1 MGKNHRTPGL
11 DWGRAVARPKL
22 IVLLL
27 FFAVASLLQAQLA
40 SGQAIPTNGRF
51 ALFYNWSERDLSTSE
66 SYEFSEVI
74 ANFSLFSE
82 TRPGNGFEFGLD
94 TRVAT
99 FPDSEARDERISIYD
114 AWIGFTSSEGRWTLR
129 LGQMWLRNMGGIGA
143 LGGLFGEYRFRNAS
157 SFGQFRFGLFAG
169 LEPKIRE
176 AGFVDGI
183 TKGGAYVAVDAAHG
197 RRHVLGWVLIRNEE
211 LTERSVV
218 VFNNFIPAGRKF
230 FLYQAL
236 EYDLE
241 GPAGLGDSELGYFF
255 TNIRYAPVQLIDFQG
270 TYHRGRSLN
279 ARSITDD
286 VLDGR
291 PVDPERLQGLLFES
305 GRLRITVSPWRWVR
319 FWGSYG
325 KDRNNSDDEWAD
337 RANLGL
343 SLNNI
348 AKIGL
353 DFSAST
359 SRINRL
365 DREYDSTWVSLGK
378 TIGRRVYLS
387 VDYQKSL
394 SVFQYEDGGGGTI
407 EERPESERYSLSMTA
422 NLNRTFSLLL
432 VGEWTEHDDYEEV
445 RALTGLTIRF

>member
-1 MGKNHRTPGL
+1 MGKNHRMPGT
-11 DWGRAVARPKL
+11 DWGRAVARPRL
-22 IVLLL
+22 IPLLL
-27 FFAVASLLQAQLA
+27 LLAVASLLQARPA

-51 ALFYNWSERDLSTSE
+51 SLFYNWSERDLADGE
-66 SYEFSEVI
+66 NYDFSEVI
-74 ANFSLFSE
+74 ASFSLFSE
-82 TRPGNGFEFGLD
+82 PRPDGRFEFGID

-99 FPDSEARDERISIYD
+99 FPGNEGRDERISIYD
-114 AWIGFTSSEGRWTLR
+114 AWVGVKGGGGRWTLR
-129 LGQMWLRNMGGIGA
+129 LGQMWLRHMGGIGA
-143 LGGLFGEYRFRNAS
+143 LGGLFGEYRFQNTS
-157 SFGQFRFGLFAG
+157 SFGQFRLGLFAG
-169 LEPKIRE
+169 LEPKIRD

-183 TKGGAYVAVDAAHG
+183 TKGGVYVAVDAAHG

-211 LTERSVV
+211 LTERSIVL
-218 VFNNFIPAGRKF
+218 FNNFVPVGRKF

-236 EYDLE
+236 EYNLE

-255 TNIRYAPVQLIDFQG
+255 TNIRYAPVRLIDFQG

-279 ARSITDD
+279 FRSITDD

-319 FWGSYG
+319 IWGSYG
-325 KDRNNSDDEWAD
+325 KDRNNSEDEWAD

-353 DFSAST
+353 DFTAST

-378 TIGRRVYLS
+378 TIGRRFYLS

-394 SVFQYEDGGGGTI
+394 SVFQYDDGGGGTI
-407 EERPESERYSLSMTA
+407 EERPESERYSLSMNA
-422 NLNRTFSLLL
+422 NISRMFSLLL

>member
-1 MGKNHRTPGL
+1 MRARVRRITVL
-11 DWGRAVARPKL
+11 LFLAVATLPAL
-22 IVLLL
+22 P
-27 FFAVASLLQAQLA
+27 AA
-40 SGQAIPTNGRF
+40 GQAIPTNGRF
-51 ALFYNWSERDLSTSE
+51 SLFYNWSERDLAAGDTFDYSE
-66 SYEFSEVI
+66 LI
-74 ANFSLFSE
+74 ARFSLYSE
-82 TRPGNGFEFGLD
+82 PKPGTHFEFGID
-94 TRVAT
+94 TRVST
-99 FPDSEARDERISIYD
+99 YPGSEGRDEKISIYD
-114 AWIGFTSSEGRWTLR
+114 AWIGVRGDNGRWTLR

-143 LGGLFGEYRFRNAS
+143 LGGVFGEYRFHNTS
-157 SFGQFRFGLFAG
+157 SFGQFRLGLFAG
-169 LEPKIRE
+169 VEPKIRE
-176 AGFVDGI
+176 TGVVDGI

-325 KDRNNSDDEWAD
+325 KDRNNSDGEWAD

-422 NLNRTFSLLL
+422 NLNRMFSLLL

>member
-1 MGKNHRTPGL
+1 MVRNRCVP
-11 DWGRAVARPKL
+11 A
-22 IVLLL
+22 LL
-27 FFAVASLLQAQLA
+27 FLAAAALLPPPVSA
-40 SGQAIPTNGRF
+40 QAIPTNGRF
-51 ALFYNWSERDLSTSE
+51 SLFYNWSERDLDGGYTSD
-66 SYEFSEVI
+66 FSEVI
-74 ANFSLFSE
+74 ARFSMYSE
-82 TRPGNGFEFGLD
+82 PAVGTNFEFGID
-94 TRVAT
+94 ARAAMFPGNEGRDGRV
-99 FPDSEARDERISIYD
+99 SIYD
-114 AWIGFTSSEGRWTLR
+114 AWVGYRGNDGRWTLR

-143 LGGLFGEYRFRNAS
+143 IGGLFGEYQFKNAS
-157 SFGQFRFGLFAG
+157 DFGQFRVGLFAG
-169 LEPKIRE
+169 AEPKIRDV
-176 AGFVDGI
+176 GFVDGI

-211 LTERSVV
+211 LTERSIV
-218 VFNNFIPAGRKF
+218 VFNNFIPVKRKF
-230 FLYQAL
+230 SLYQAL

-241 GPAGLGDSELGYFF
+241 GPAGLGDPELGYFF
-255 TNIRYAPVQLIDFQG
+255 ANMRYAPVRLIEFQG
-270 TYHRGRSLN
+270 TYHRGRSLD

-305 GRLRITVSPWRWVR
+305 GRLRVNLRPWRWVR
-319 FWGSYG
+319 FWISYG
-325 KDRNNSDDEWAD
+325 RDRNNSDDEWAD

-387 VDYQKSL
+387 LDYLTSL
-394 SVFQYEDGGGGTI
+394 SVFQYNDGGGGTI
-407 EERPESERYSLSMTA
+407 EVRPESKRYSLSMNA
-422 NLNRTFSLLL
+422 NVNKTFSLLL
-432 VGEWTEHDDYEEV
+432 VIEQTDHDDYDEV

>member
-1 MGKNHRTPGL
+1 M
-11 DWGRAVARPKL
+11 RAKPRL
-22 IVLLL
+22 IPLIL
-27 FFAVASLLQAQLA
+27 FLAATSLLQARPA

-51 ALFYNWSERDLSTSE
+51 SLYYNWSERDLAE
-66 SYEFSEVI
+66 GENYDFSEVI
-74 ANFSLFSE
+74 ASFSLFSE
-82 TRPGNGFEFGLD
+82 LRPDGHFEFGID

-99 FPDSEARDERISIYD
+99 FPGSEGRDERISIYD
-114 AWIGFTSSEGRWTLR
+114 AWVGVKGGGGRWTLR
-129 LGQMWLRNMGGIGA
+129 LGQMWLRHMGGIGA

-157 SFGQFRFGLFAG
+157 SFGQFRLGLFAG

-211 LTERSVV
+211 LTERSIVL
-218 VFNNFIPAGRKF
+218 FNNFIPVGRKF

-241 GPAGLGDSELGYFF
+241 GPAGLGSGDLGYFF
-255 TNIRYAPVQLIDFQG
+255 TNIRYAPARLIDFQG

-319 FWGSYG
+319 TWGSYG
-325 KDRNNSDDEWAD
+325 KDRNNSEDEWAD

-353 DFSAST
+353 DFTAST

-378 TIGRRVYLS
+378 TIGRRIYLS

-394 SVFQYEDGGGGTI
+394 SVFQYDDGGGGTI
-407 EERPESERYSLSMTA
+407 EDRPESERYSLSMNA
-422 NLNRTFSLLL
+422 NISRMFSLLL

>member
-1 MGKNHRTPGL
+1 MVRNRSVL
-11 DWGRAVARPKL
+11 AFLLLAVAT
-22 IVLLL
+22 LL
-27 FFAVASLLQAQLA
+27 AAPPISA
-40 SGQAIPTNGRF
+40 QAIPTNGRF
-51 ALFYNWSERDLSTSE
+51 SLFYNWSERDLVGGPTAD
-66 SYEFSEVI
+66 FSEVI
-74 ANFSLFSE
+74 ARFSMYSE
-82 TRPGNGFEFGLD
+82 PGSGTNFEFGID
-94 TRVAT
+94 TRAAV
-99 FPDSEARDERISIYD
+99 FPGNEGRDGRVSIYD
-114 AWIGFTSSEGRWTLR
+114 AWVGFRGDGGRWTLR

-143 LGGLFGEYRFRNAS
+143 LGGLFGEYQFQNAS
-157 SFGQFRFGLFAG
+157 SFGQFRIGLFAG
-169 LEPKIRE
+169 VEPKIRDV
-176 AGFVDGI
+176 GYVDGI

-211 LTERSVV
+211 LTERSIVI
-218 VFNNFIPAGRKF
+218 FNNFIPVKRKF

-241 GPAGLGDSELGYFF
+241 GPAGLGDPELGYFF
-255 TNIRYAPVQLIDFQG
+255 ANLRYAPVQLIEFQG
-270 TYHRGRSLN
+270 TYHRGRSID

-305 GRLRITVSPWRWVR
+305 GRFRVNVRPWRWVR
-319 FWGSYG
+319 FWVGYG
-325 KDRNNSDDEWAD
+325 RDRNNSEDEWAD
-337 RANLGL
+337 RTNLGF

-353 DFSAST
+353 DFSASA

-387 VDYQKSL
+387 LDYLTSL
-394 SVFQYEDGGGGTI
+394 SVFQYSDGGGGTI
-407 EERPESERYSLSMTA
+407 EVRPESERFSLSMNA
-422 NLNRTFSLLL
+422 NISKTFSLLL
-432 VGEWTEHDDYEEV
+432 VVERTDHDDYEEV

>member
-1 MGKNHRTPGL
+1 M
-11 DWGRAVARPKL
+11 ARPRL
-22 IVLLL
+22 IFLLL
-27 FFAVASLLQAQLA
+27 FCAVVSLLQAQLA
-40 SGQAIPTNGRF
+40 SAQAIPTNGRF
-51 ALFYNWSERDLSTSE
+51 ALFYNWSERDLGDSGD
-66 SYEFSEVI
+66 YDYSEVI

-82 TRPGNGFEFGLD
+82 PRPGNHFEFGIN
-94 TRVAT
+94 TRVAF
-99 FPDSEARDERISIYD
+99 FPDNEARDERVSIYD
-114 AWIGFTSSEGRWTLR
+114 AWIGVTGSGGRWTLR
-129 LGQMWLRNMGGIGA
+129 LGQMWLRSLGGIGA
-143 LGGLFGEYRFRNAS
+143 LGGMFGEYRFKNTS
-157 SFGQFRFGLFAG
+157 SFGQFRLGLFAG
-169 LEPKIRE
+169 LEPKVRD

-183 TKGGAYVAVDAAHG
+183 TKGGAYVAVDADHG

-211 LTERSVV
+211 LTERSAVI
-218 VFNNFIPAGRKF
+218 FNNFIPVGRKF

-241 GPAGLGDSELGYFF
+241 GPAGLGDNELGYFF
-255 TNIRYAPVQLIDFQG
+255 ANIRYAPVRLIDFQG

-279 ARSITDD
+279 ARAITED

-291 PVDPERLQGLLFES
+291 PVDPERLQGLLYES
-305 GRLRITVSPWRWVR
+305 GRLRVVVNPWRWVR
-319 FWGSYG
+319 IWADYG
-325 KDRNNSDDEWAD
+325 KDRNNSEDEWAD
-337 RANLGL
+337 RAGLGL
-343 SLNNI
+343 TLNNI

-353 DFSAST
+353 DFTLST

-394 SVFQYEDGGGGTI
+394 SVFKYEGSGGGTI
-407 EERPESERYSLSMTA
+407 EERPESERYSLSLTA

-432 VGEWTEHDDYEEV
+432 VGELTEHDDYEEV

>member
-1 MGKNHRTPGL
+1 
-11 DWGRAVARPKL
+11 
-22 IVLLL
+22 
-27 FFAVASLLQAQLA
+27 
-40 SGQAIPTNGRF
+40 
-51 ALFYNWSERDLSTSE
+51 
-66 SYEFSEVI
+66 VI

-82 TRPGNGFEFGLD
+82 PNPGSTFEFGLD

-99 FPDSEARDERISIYD
+99 FPGSEARDERISLYD
-114 AWIGFTSSEGRWTLR
+114 AWIGFKSREGRWTLR

-143 LGGLFGEYRFRNAS
+143 VGGLFGEYRFQNTS
-157 SFGQFRFGLFAG
+157 SFGRFRLGLFAG

-211 LTERSVV
+211 LTERSIV
-218 VFNNFIPAGRKF
+218 VFNNFIPVGRKF

-241 GPAGLGDSELGYFF
+241 GPAGLGGNELAYFF
-255 TNIRYAPVQLIDFQG
+255 TNVRYSPVRLINLQG

-305 GRLRITVSPWRWVR
+305 GRLRVTVNPWRWVR
-319 FWGSYG
+319 IWAGYG
-325 KDRNNSDDEWAD
+325 RDRNNADDDWAD
-337 RANLGL
+337 RSNLGL

-353 DFSAST
+353 DFSVSA

-378 TIGRRVYLS
+378 TIGRRVYVS
-387 VDYQKSL
+387 VDYLTSL
-394 SVFQYEDGGGGTI
+394 SSFQYDDGSGGTI
-407 EERPESERYSLSMTA
+407 EVRPESKRYSLSMNA
-422 NLNRTFSLLL
+422 NISRTFSLLL
-432 VGEWTEHDDYEEV
+432 VGELTDHDDFEEL